1 MEGFDLAA
9 GLGRFVQG
17 ADVFMTIVVVLGVV
31 AEIALMWWAIRTIL
45 RVVRAR
51 RERAEKEGIERLRG
65 R

>member
-9 GLGRFVQG
+9 GLRRFAQG

-45 RVVRAR
+45 RVARAR
-51 RERAEKEGIERLRG
+51 RERAEKEGIERLR
-65 R
+65 RR